1 MPGHAA
7 SIAIGRPDAVVDCK
21 PDDTAPLYDG
31 SYQSSSQL
39 DPSNPATFTLVEHL
53 ITELVTIFP
62 DKYLHFGGVSTHLP
76 SVLGSCLFPLM
87 NRVGVVCFC
96 IANSRFCPA
105 QDEVQVPCFCS
116 SAKIRAFMKT
126 KGWSTDCPTGGSGHP
141 PGYKHLIAFFLRQ
154 VQGLAKKH
162 GRTPCGWQEIFD
174 RKCSRSLCVCF

>member
-96 IANSRFCPA
+96 IDSKFKVLSR
-105 QDEVQVPCFCS
+105 
-116 SAKIRAFMKT
+116 
-126 KGWSTDCPTGGSGHP
+126 TGRGAGAVLLLLGEDPRVHED
-141 PGYKHLIAFFLRQ
+141 
-154 VQGLAKKH
+154 QGLEYRLPDRRLRPPAGLQAPDRLLPPH
-162 GRTPCGWQEIFD
+162 CAGSRQEARPD
-174 RKCSRSLCVCF
+174 ALRLAGDLRP

>member
-1 MPGHAA
+1 MAHSMPGHAA

-76 SVLGSCLFPLM
+76 SVLGSFLPLT
-87 NRVGVVCFC
+87 NRACRTRC
-96 IANSRFCPA
+96 RCRA
-105 QDEVQVPCFCS
+105 
-116 SAKIRAFMKT
+116 SAPR
-126 KGWSTDCPTGGSGHP
+126 
-141 PGYKHLIAFFLRQ
+141 R
-154 VQGLAKKH
+154 
-162 GRTPCGWQEIFD
+162 
-174 RKCSRSLCVCF
+174 RSARS